1 MSKSRAFVCLLF
13 TAIVFSSL
21 GFAITPD
28 RISSI
33 TTGPAVP
40 LRGNV
45 HHKALPQNDQGRVDP
60 GMRLGSMTLLTV
72 PTSSQRQALKQLLAQ
87 QQDRKSPN
95 YHKWLTPEQWADRFG
110 LSQKDVQQISGW
122 LKGQGFTIGTVAR
135 GRNWITFSGTAAQV
149 EKAFGTEIH
158 RFKWNGEMHVSN
170 ASEPKIPAA
179 LAGVVTGIR
188 GLNDFHLKPKTRVHP
203 NYFSSTQST
212 QFLAPGD
219 LATIYDINPL
229 YTASTPIDGTGQKL
243 AVIGQT
249 DVYLSDLNDFRTGF
263 GFTPISAANCTTNS
277 SGVVTKPCNDPLFQY
292 VLASSAAD
300 PLVPLA
306 GDLAEADLDLELSGA
321 VARNAQLI
329 YVNAPAVFSGN
340 NLVSGG
346 VWQAW
351 YYAVDN
357 NLAPVI
363 SLSYGLC
370 EFDDNNVLT
379 ATGQAGPDEV
389 ELQKANSLGITFV
402 NSTGDTGT
410 AECDFGGTGGTLTST
425 NQATM
430 GLAVGYPASSPE
442 VTGVGG
448 TAIPL
453 ANFSATYWGSSNG
466 TDGGTA
472 LSYVPEQ
479 PWNDDA
485 EFFDYCQTHGSNTF
499 CSNGN
504 GTGTAITS
512 EATAQN
518 AIGISSAGGGI
529 SNCAVQSSDNS
540 NCVSG
545 FGQPSWQTVTI
556 SGQTS
561 ARYTPDVS
569 FLASAN
575 FPGYIF
581 CTELS
586 ELGMTGTGSSCA
598 PGGAT
603 GISNAVALTLNNS
616 PNPSVIG
623 GTSASAPVFAG
634 MVTLLNQ
641 FLGTPGLGNVNPTLY
656 SLATTPSFGV
666 FHPIS
671 TGNNNVSCQPGTPAA
686 PWPVALQCP
695 TAGVFGYNSS
705 SADATTGYNLVTG
718 LGSVDANNL
727 ASAWQAS
734 STQTFALTPNAA
746 SFQVAQGSSID
757 ATVNLT
763 FASGFAG
770 TVTFSCTDPA
780 TASTCTVPPD
790 ASASGSVTFHITT
803 SGPTGQLRRPF
814 DRNMRIFYAALLPG
828 VLGIV
833 FTAGPRRRS
842 SGAIR
847 MLGLILVLGLS
858 TLWTASCGGSGGGIK
873 NPGTPKG
880 NYTVTVTGT
889 SGSDSSS
896 ATFQLVVQ

>member
-1 MSKSRAFVCLLF
+1 MSKSRAFVCLLL

-21 GFAITPD
+21 GYATTAD
-28 RISSI
+28 RISNISS
-33 TTGPAVP
+33 GPAVA

-45 HHKALPQNDQGRVDP
+45 HHKALPQNDLGRVNP

-72 PTSSQRQALKQLLAQ
+72 PTVRQRRALKQLLAQ

-95 YHKWLTPEQWADRFG
+95 YHKWLIPEQWADRFG
-110 LSQKDVQQISGW
+110 LSQKDIQQISAW
-122 LKGQGFTIGTVAR
+122 LKAQGFTIGTVAR

-149 EKAFGTEIH
+149 ERTFGTEIH
-158 RFKWNGEMHVSN
+158 NFKWNGEIHVAN

-188 GLNDFHLKPKTRVHP
+188 GLNDFHLKPRRKARP
-203 NYFSSTQST
+203 YYFASTLNT

-219 LATIYDINPL
+219 LAMIYDINPL
-229 YTASTPIDGTGQKL
+229 YTATTPIDGTGQKL

-249 DVYLSDLNDFRTGF
+249 DVYLTDLNDFRSGF
-263 GFTPISAANCTTNS
+263 GLTTISGANCATNT
-277 SGVVTKPCNDPLFQY
+277 SGVVMTPCNDPLFDY
-292 VLASSAAD
+292 VLVGTSD
-300 PLVPLA
+300 PLTPLS
-306 GDLAEADLDLELSGA
+306 GDLSEADLDLELSGA

-370 EFDDNNVLT
+370 EFDDNNVLP

-425 NQATM
+425 NQATQ

-453 ANFSATYWGSSNG
+453 ANFSATYWGQSNG
-466 TDGGTA
+466 SDGGTA

-485 EFFDYCQTHGSNTF
+485 EFFEYCQAHGSSTF

-504 GTGTAITS
+504 GSGLAITS
-512 EATAQN
+512 EASAQN

-529 SNCAVQSSDNS
+529 SNCAVQSSNNS

-586 ELGMTGTGSSCA
+586 ELGMSGTGSSCA
-598 PGGAT
+598 PGGSA
-603 GISNAVALTLNNS
+603 GISNAVALTLNS
-616 PNPSVIG
+616 KPNPSVIG
-623 GTSASAPVFAG
+623 GTSASAPIFAG

-641 FLGTPGLGNVNPTLY
+641 FLGSSGLGNVNPTLY
-656 SLATTPSFGV
+656 SLAKTAGT
-666 FHPIS
+666 FHPIT
-671 TGNNNVSCQPGTPAA
+671 TGDNNVSCQAGTPVA

-695 TAGVFGYNSS
+695 TAGVFGYSAS
-705 SADATTGYNLVTG
+705 SADASTGYNLVTG

-727 ASAWQAS
+727 ALSWQAA
-734 STQTFALTPNAA
+734 STSTFSLTPNAA
-746 SFQVAQGSSID
+746 SFAVAQGSSID
-757 ATVNLT
+757 ATIDVN
-763 FASGFAG
+763 FASGFSG
-770 TVTFSCTDPA
+770 PVTFTCTDPA
-780 TASTCTVPPD
+780 SESTCTVPPD
-790 ASASGSVTFHITT
+790 ASATGPVTFHITT
-803 SGPTGQLRRPF
+803 TGPTGELRRPF
-814 DRNMRIFYAALLPG
+814 DRGMRIFYAALLPG
-828 VLGIV
+828 LLGIMFTVSSGKRSSAAIRLLGMITVLGV
-833 FTAGPRRRS
+833 
-842 SGAIR
+842 
-847 MLGLILVLGLS
+847 S
-858 TLWTASCGGSGGGIK
+858 TLWISSCGGSSGGVK
-873 NPGTPKG
+873 NPGTPK
-880 NYTVTVTGT
+880 NSYTVKVTGT

-896 ATFQLVVQ
+896 ASFQLVVQ